1 MKLPIKGSTIEKIEA
16 YVITIEEQYAMTFI
30 ANSNGDRKFFKREN
44 VPMEMVNMQ
53 ETKEFLKGFPNEAFK
68 VGTAHVILDI
78 EKEDGQIFFL
88 PVASTTTDSS
98 NSQPYELMDL
108 VDIASILSLDNF
120 LIQIFRVAEMIN
132 TN

>member
-98 NSQPYELMDL
+98 NSQPYELVDL